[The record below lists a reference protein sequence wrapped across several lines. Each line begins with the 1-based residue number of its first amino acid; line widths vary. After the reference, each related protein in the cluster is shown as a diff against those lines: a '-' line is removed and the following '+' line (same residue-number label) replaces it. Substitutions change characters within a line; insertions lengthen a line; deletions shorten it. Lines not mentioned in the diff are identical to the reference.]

1 MYEVLLIDDE
11 PFAIEGLKLLIDWE
25 KYGFRIGGTY
35 ENGEE
40 AIGRICSDPPDLVV
54 TDIRMPG
61 MDGLRLIEEARSGG
75 NRSTLFVIASGCG
88 DFDYALRAMHLGVS
102 NYLTKPLIEE
112 EAEEMLDRLSR
123 ELKERALKA
132 CMERRAEAL
141 LEQRALEAALFGK
154 GEQRQN
160 QEAVLERLSQNFS
173 SWCWLKIDVE
183 SRMLPAVREAIG
195 MVESKGQAAFFSK
208 WIESGSCGVVIGS
221 AESHNAAEIRRFT
234 EQLLVHLPT
243 ESKEQVRLAV
253 GRSVMKP
260 EQLHL
265 SLDSAERAARFS
277 FFDGSQLSFYERT
290 IGMEL
295 SYEAP
300 PLGTAERIAGSTEKG
315 SEDEVRE
322 SLASVF
328 ANFKLRRLDPKLVL
342 VFAEQVVLAC
352 ASVLKELGGDPES
365 LIRGSPFCG
374 NAPPLPTIDQ
384 TQRHLER
391 FCLSC
396 RKEVLLIRE
405 CKGGGVQGQV
415 AHFLR
420 SNYTDT
426 FTIQELAERFYV
438 HPAYLGQS
446 FTRRYGVGISEF
458 VHRLRIEEACRLLGS
473 SELTFC
479 AIAERLGYKDY
490 RHFLKQFE
498 KRTGVKPT
506 AYRTAVSAR

>member
-11 PFAIEGLKLLIDWE
+11 PLAIEGLQLLIDWE

-40 AIGRICSDPPDLVV
+40 AVRRICSDPPDLVV

-75 NRSTLFVIASGCG
+75 NRSTLFVIASGYG

-102 NYLTKPLIEE
+102 HYLTKPLIEE

-123 ELKERALKA
+123 ELQERALKA
-132 CMERRAEAL
+132 CMARRAEAL
-141 LEQRALEAALFGK
+141 EEQQALEAALFGQ
-154 GEQRQN
+154 GEQSQN
-160 QEAVLERLSQNFS
+160 QKAVLERLSQNFL
-173 SWCWLKIDVE
+173 SWCWVQITAE
-183 SRMLPAVREAIG
+183 SRILPAVREAVRLI
-195 MVESKGQAAFFSK
+195 ESEAYAAFFSK
-208 WIESGSCGVVIGS
+208 WIESSGCGVVIGS
-221 AESHNAAEIRRFT
+221 AESSNAAAEIRRLI
-234 EQLLVHLPT
+234 EQLLGHLPT
-243 ESKEQVRLAV
+243 ESQEHVRLAV
-253 GRSVMKP
+253 GRIVMKP
-260 EQLHL
+260 EQLHA
-265 SLDSAERAARFS
+265 SLESAEKTARCS
-277 FFDGSQLSFYERT
+277 FYDGSRLGFYEQTIGMQLSF
-290 IGMEL
+290 
-295 SYEAP
+295 EAP
-300 PLGTAERIAGSTEKG
+300 PPGLAERIAGSTENA

-322 SLASVF
+322 RLDSVF
-328 ANFKLRRLDPKLVL
+328 ANFKQQRLDPKLVL

-365 LIRGSPFCG
+365 LIRSSPFCG
-374 NAPPLPTIDQ
+374 NAPLLPTIDQ
-384 TQRHLER
+384 SQRHLER

-396 RKEVLLIRE
+396 RKEVMLIRE

-420 SNYTDT
+420 GNYTDT

-446 FTRRYGVGISEF
+446 FTRKYGVGISEF
-458 VHRLRIEEACRLLGS
+458 VHRLRIDEACRLLKS
-473 SELTFC
+473 SELTSY

-506 AYRTAVSAR
+506 AYRTPD